1 MLLKAY
7 FIVRDVE
14 RKKIVLSIRG
24 TLSARDVLTDLC
36 CTAEEFLPHSG
47 DVISTSTTPNIETK
61 FKARA
66 HHGMLEAARGVS
78 GATKEIITSEL
89 VEYPEYDL
97 VIVGHSLGGGTAAVL
112 GSLWRNLFPSLTV
125 FAYGCPC
132 VGPLEVHPTVNGSIV
147 SVVGVGD
154 PFSCLSL
161 GHLAEITSTLS
172 KLCENHDL
180 RNEVLE
186 RTQSDVEGMDDTDL
200 FWCLDLLSSFRG
212 EIVAEKFYPPGRIL
226 YMGGNQFGGDD
237 EITLKEVT
245 QEDFMDLKLHPR
257 MFDLSRHVPHR
268 YEAVLRRLWTN
279 FEGND

>member
-1 MLLKAY
+1 M
-7 FIVRDVE
+7 RDVE

-36 CTAEEFLPHSG
+36 CTAEAFLAHSD
-47 DVISTSTTPNIETK
+47 DVKSDNATFNMETK

-66 HHGMLEAARGVS
+66 HYGMLEAARGV
-78 GATKEIITSEL
+78 AEVTKDIIKSEL
-89 VEYPEYDL
+89 GKYPDYDL
-97 VIVGHSLGGGTAAVL
+97 VVVGHSLGGGTAAVL
-112 GSLWRNLFPSLTV
+112 GSLWMNLFPGLTV

-132 VGPLEVHPTVNGSIV
+132 VGPLESHPTINDSII

-161 GHLAEITSTLS
+161 GHLAEVTSTLS

-180 RNEVLE
+180 RNTVLE
-186 RTQSDVEGMDDTDL
+186 KTQSDIEGMNKKDL
-200 FWCLDLLSSFRG
+200 VWSFNLMSSLRG
-212 EIVAEKFYPPGRIL
+212 ETVAEKFYPPGRIL

-245 QEDFMDLKLHPR
+245 QEHFTDLRLHPR

-268 YEAVLRRLWTN
+268 YEAVLRRLWSN